1 MASGSCFA
9 HELCNIENRMEAYK
23 CVLIDWRSVAITP
36 NLMEKS
42 DQGMDKLCRSV
53 ERWPIDESHLL
64 TGVG

>member
-23 CVLIDWRSVAITP
+23 CVLIDWRNVANSP

-42 DQGMDKLCRSV
+42 DKGMDK
-53 ERWPIDESHLL
+53 
-64 TGVG
+64 